1 MPEPTPQPQTERESK
16 TGKSPFSAGTA
27 GAGPVGGMGPGTVA
41 AGEGGA
47 GGGDVTGGQRPQAG
61 QVAPLLSHWAE
72 DGPGQVQGQA
82 QVQQGQGVAT
92 EDAAIEG
99 LRGLLLPIFFGILD
113 NGLDVDGVSSCGE
126 AFADALRA
134 AREAGGTRVGPAVES
149 AIAMQAPDMTQIGNE
164 IRDAAVKLAN
174 DSSLMKK
181 KEGASEPVF
190 PTPAG
195 AKRLGAVGSALS
207 QLSRDNNL
215 PASAAARA
223 QLAQAAAAVQDGALA
238 VLQSLSVMAAR
249 QTWSK
254 GKATQTADAEDAGT
268 KGRERSE
275 VDEIFKDMGGDFG
288 NRQTVNP
295 ETGRVYDW
303 CGFFVASS
311 MMRGGGLAKEL
322 RAGLYHVDNVKDFF
336 QYQQK
341 YNAGRVPLSVWA
353 EGQWWDLPAYH
364 EARGSA
370 RHWTPRAQ
378 VAAALAGGGSADIR
392 PGDVCLIDHDG
403 GNKPSHIVM
412 VESYDAATGQ
422 LVTIEGNTIGIRP
435 NKDGEVEHIDD
446 DHVKAGGGRGWT
458 GNTSAGLHVRD
469 LNTISKEVAKQ
480 HPKDK
485 DAPKAP
491 KGAYQ
496 AKRGTTVWG
505 VGRPSLVDYEEGF
518 DYAVKKVP
526 EELRSMSPDDMREMA
541 SKKPKGLDRDER
553 KQQEQIKKIKLK

>member
-1 MPEPTPQPQTERESK
+1 MPEPMPQSQTDKQSK
-16 TGKSPFSAGTA
+16 TGKSPFSADRA
-27 GAGPVGGMGPGTVA
+27 GAGPALGGGGDVA
-41 AGEGGA
+41 AGQGGL
-47 GGGDVTGGQRPQAG
+47 GGDVTGGQHPQAG
-61 QVAPLLSHWAE
+61 QVAQVVSHWAE
-72 DGPGQVQGQA
+72 DGGGQAQGQQVQGVA
-82 QVQQGQGVAT
+82 Q
-92 EDAAIEG
+92 EDDAIAG

-113 NGLDVDGVSSCGE
+113 NGLDVDGVSMCGE

-134 AREAGGTRVGPAVES
+134 AREAGGTRIGAAVES
-149 AIAMQAPDMTQIGNE
+149 AIAMQAPDMTRIGNE

-181 KEGASEPVF
+181 KEGATEPVF

-195 AKRLGAVGSALS
+195 AKRLAAVGSSLS
-207 QLSRDNNL
+207 QLSRDNGL
-215 PASAAARA
+215 QASPGARA

-238 VLQSLSVMAAR
+238 ILQSLSVMAAR
-249 QTWSK
+249 NTWSK
-254 GKATQTADAEDAGT
+254 GKKTQTADGAEADD
-268 KGRERSE
+268 KGRERNE

-288 NRQTVNP
+288 DRQTVNP

-311 MMRGGGLAKEL
+311 MLRGGGLAKEL

-341 YNAGRVPLSVWA
+341 HNAGRVPLSIWA
-353 EGQWWDLPAYH
+353 EGQWWDLQAYH

-378 VAAALAGGGSADIR
+378 VAAALEGGGSADIR
-392 PGDVCLIDHDG
+392 PGDVCLIDHSG

-435 NKDGEVEHIDD
+435 NKDGEVDHIDD
-446 DHVKAGGGRGWT
+446 DHVRAGGGKGWT

-496 AKRGTTVWG
+496 AKKGTTVWG

-518 DYAVKKVP
+518 DYAVKHVP
-526 EELRSMSPDDMREMA
+526 EELRSMSPDDMRELA
-541 SKKPKGLDRDER
+541 KKKKGLNREER
-553 KQQEQIKKIKLK
+553 KEQEQIKKIKLK